1 LSAKVRRRRV
11 NARVHLIINVDAAL
25 IALQNIATLERML
38 FLVGGVA
45 MGLALQPEQLILRGL
60 ESLI

>member
-1 LSAKVRRRRV
+1 
-11 NARVHLIINVDAAL
+11 VDAAL